1 MSTDGPSSDG
11 RGAIAS
17 SSSDA
22 QRTETRTPASKT
34 ASSNRR
40 KSHKQLSAKQL
51 DKIVKNLTSVQRS
64 VGHFRSDSV
73 GSLSHI
79 GEMSNY
85 ENAINDENILL
96 GEDGQREL
104 ASYAIEGEDG
114 ALLGETTLTGL
125 DLNQLNGAEAWLQR
139 KGLDKSL
146 FKGFSKGPDGIA
158 LAKVAAKGPK
168 GKDSAPPDSFLH
180 EATFVFNPLN
190 RRIPHQT
197 PRKQAASGLGG
208 KGIPK
213 MSKESFAD
221 RIARTKPDVKKT
233 AVGANETA
241 NTSVTQQQSVG
252 DSTQV
257 ESLALVPK
265 EIQEALVLEDLLFVL
280 SGIEGQYFQYTPSY
294 SPEDLGSRLKG
305 ATFIIDSGLDQSLQ
319 DIVGRILPLATHYTA
334 IFAFV
339 EAESSL
345 EFGTVIH
352 ALCAAIRDLLKE
364 YEILIIQLEHQM
376 ATSPAFTLQK
386 LWFYV
391 HPTLRTMSLLHNF
404 IAEIIEVS
412 HANVL
417 EAEEDAEGDSS
428 DEDDDDDEDD
438 EEDSLDRKRRQ
449 LLNLDDE
456 DENKIVG
463 GIVKGGE
470 VLSLLYDRVI
480 RMGGD
485 EAAHKLFRTLLLRS
499 AQPYAEIL
507 VRWITT
513 GDLSDTYEEF
523 LVMEN
528 PKVTQASLESDP
540 TDEFWERRYTL
551 RDESAIEQKEH
562 ERQQGLDLDEMLDE
576 SSARGILTGGAK
588 IPAFLE
594 PWKRKILLAGKYL
607 NVIRECSKDVS
618 SIPEIAEHAEALQ
631 DADIDMTDESFFQYI
646 ETAYQ
651 RANTALLSLL
661 LDEHNIVVRLRS
673 MKHYFFQTHSDFFSS
688 FLEAAGRELRK
699 EVVPDKIRDVT
710 IMRLQSHLGMVLGSS
725 NCVGYTDPFREDVKV
740 TLASEN
746 AYDQLKRIAEI
757 KGGMEAARAQ
767 AKLAKQ
773 KDRERIP
780 LMELLQFDLT
790 VKFPTSLVIS
800 KKNILRWQFLQRP
813 IINLKAT
820 EKALCDVFTEHQE
833 PAWRKMEKGHP
844 QLQKWKMR
852 IFHLR
857 HRILFFVQQVIAF
870 MTAEVIEPNWRDLEV
885 KMERAT
891 TVDQFLKDHFDFLNL
906 CRKECMLTDLRFVE
920 MMSKLMSVAII
931 FCDNRVRFRDQLH
944 MERANWQKDLLESP
958 HQMEAPKMSEDVLA
972 FLKRIEGHWEK
983 RLSTFKDIVALLSTT
998 DNPSAL
1004 PLSYRLQ
1011 SA

>member
-17 SSSDA
+17 SSSDIH
-22 QRTETRTPASKT
+22 QTPTSRTGA
-34 ASSNRR
+34 ASNRR

-51 DKIVKNLTSVQRS
+51 DKIVKNLTSVQKS
-64 VGHFRSDSV
+64 VGHLRSDSY

-104 ASYAIEGEDG
+104 ASYAIEEEDG

-197 PRKQAASGLGG
+197 PRKQAASGLGA
-208 KGIPK
+208 KGLPK
-213 MSKESFAD
+213 LPKESVAD
-221 RIARTKPDVKKT
+221 RIARTKPDAKRT
-233 AVGANETA
+233 ASGSNETA
-241 NTSVTQQQSVG
+241 NASVTQQSIG

-257 ESLALVPK
+257 EPLASVPK

-294 SPEDLGSRLKG
+294 SPEALGSRLKG
-305 ATFIIDSGLDQSLQ
+305 ATFTIDSGLDQSLQ
-319 DIVGRILPLATHYTA
+319 DVVGRILPLATHYTA

-404 IAEIIEVS
+404 ITEIIEVS

-417 EAEEDAEGDSS
+417 EAEDDGEGDSS
-428 DEDDDDDEDD
+428 DEDDDDEDD
-438 EEDSLDRKRRQ
+438 EEDSLDRKRRE
-449 LLNLDDE
+449 LLSLDDD

-485 EAAHKLFRTLLLRS
+485 EAAHKLFRTLLIRA
-499 AQPYAEIL
+499 AQPYADIL

-699 EVVPDKIRDVT
+699 EVVPDKVRDVT

-833 PAWRKMEKGHP
+833 PAWRKLEKGHP

-852 IFHLR
+852 IFNLR
-857 HRILFFVQQVIAF
+857 HRILFFVQQVTAF
-870 MTAEVIEPNWRDLEV
+870 MTAEVIEPNWRDLES

-958 HQMEAPKMSEDVLA
+958 HQIEAPKMSEDVLS